1 MRCLRFELQMVLFI
15 IFSEHSLRACRLLFC
30 QFVVVVLRQRF
41 CLCNAA
47 VCVLFVVFCFML
59 RKIIGNFSYLYNV
72 NSYLYAASLSPLC
85 LSLRLVSCPSLSC
98 LSFGLSC
105 WEIVIM
111 PQNAA
116 RPLADFSLQLSR
128 LRNRL
133 QPQLRLVLPGVRVG
147 RLLPVCLSQAPCLF
161 VIYVTISVNRA

>member
-41 CLCNAA
+41 RLCNAA

-85 LSLRLVSCPSLSC
+85 LSLRLVPFFVLPFIWLVLLGNCHYAAKCCASSCGFLASIVPTSKSTSAATATCPAWSPSRSPSSC
-98 LSFGLSC
+98 LSQPSALLIC
-105 WEIVIM
+105 
-111 PQNAA
+111 N
-116 RPLADFSLQLSR
+116 LCNYFS
-128 LRNRL
+128 
-133 QPQLRLVLPGVRVG
+133 
-147 RLLPVCLSQAPCLF
+147 
-161 VIYVTISVNRA
+161 